1 MLSQATCPTSTNRRL
16 CVNYCNSFHQREC
29 DIGHIPFYFTVRL
42 HRLGGFAVDDN
53 FKNNKPEPLENDNN
67 AEVKNG
73 GENLNNG
80 SKSGETLGEEKRET
94 EL

>member
-1 MLSQATCPTSTNRRL
+1 M
-16 CVNYCNSFHQREC
+16 
-29 DIGHIPFYFTVRL
+29 RL

-53 FKNNKPEPLENDNN
+53 FKNNKAEPLENDNN

-80 SKSGETLGEEKRET
+80 SKSGETLGEEKSET
-94 EL
+94 ELLKS